1 MGTEVLR
8 PHDCLRNPLSVDAF
22 GSRPP
27 PPAKPHRKKPP
38 RSLPTSSSP
47 PSTSFHVPPPP
58 SKAGRRGLGQPA
70 RSPPPQAVAKPSRAN
85 PPFDSRKSPSPRKDG
100 ALSEGETRSRRAL
113 VMEGVRILK
122 RGEELKP
129 GAPRAADLGR
139 EGDGSVFCST
149 NRLGPEPEILPRK
162 GGLAVLESL
171 YAGPA
176 FFASPS
182 PSSLPLPSFC
192 LKKGVVKGE
201 EAARALPSRVL
212 AW

>member
-1 MGTEVLR
+1 MGTAVLR
-8 PHDCLRNPLSVDAF
+8 PHDCLRNRLHDDAF

-38 RSLPTSSSP
+38 RPPPTSSSP
-47 PSTSFHVPPPP
+47 PSASFHPPPPPPPP

-85 PPFDSRKSPSPRKDG
+85 PPLDSRKSPSPRKDG
-100 ALSEGETRSRRAL
+100 TLSEGETRSRRAL

-129 GAPRAADLGR
+129 GASRAADLGQ
-139 EGDGSVFCST
+139 EGDGSGLCST
-149 NRLGPEPEILPRK
+149 NRLGAEPEILPRK
-162 GGLAVLESL
+162 VGLAVLESP

-192 LKKGVVKGE
+192 LKKGAVKGD
-201 EAARALPSRVL
+201 EAARVL

>member
-1 MGTEVLR
+1 MATEVLR
-8 PHDCLRNPLSVDAF
+8 PHDCLRNRLHVDAF

-27 PPAKPHRKKPP
+27 TPAKPHRKKPP
-38 RSLPTSSSP
+38 RSPPTSSSP
-47 PSTSFHVPPPP
+47 PSASFHLPPPP
-58 SKAGRRGLGQPA
+58 SK
-70 RSPPPQAVAKPSRAN
+70 AVAKPSRAN
-85 PPFDSRKSPSPRKDG
+85 PPLDGRKSPSPRKDG

-129 GAPRAADLGR
+129 GAPRAADPGL

-162 GGLAVLESL
+162 VGLAVPESP

-192 LKKGVVKGE
+192 LKKGAVKGD
-201 EAARALPSRVL
+201 EAARRVL